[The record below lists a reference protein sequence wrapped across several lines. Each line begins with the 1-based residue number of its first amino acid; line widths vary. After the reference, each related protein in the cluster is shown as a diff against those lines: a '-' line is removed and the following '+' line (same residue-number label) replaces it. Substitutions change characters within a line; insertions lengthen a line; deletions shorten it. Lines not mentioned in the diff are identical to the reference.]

1 MIADVYKVDIL
12 IVRKRA
18 KHVYA
23 YYTILKI
30 SWFVQMQ
37 STHTHTR

>member
-1 MIADVYKVDIL
+1 MSL

-23 YYTILKI
+23 YYAILKI

-37 STHTHTR
+37 STHTR